1 MEQTEYSMKNIND
14 LNINSTKLNL
24 PYDLELL
31 DGGFVFELNK
41 KYDDCGIYAM
51 ENDWDIVKEIH

>member
-1 MEQTEYSMKNIND
+1 LNYIKTKSKKKKINLGFDMEI
-14 LNINSTKLNL
+14 
-24 PYDLELL
+24 L

-51 ENDWDIVKEIH
+51 EHDWESVKEIH